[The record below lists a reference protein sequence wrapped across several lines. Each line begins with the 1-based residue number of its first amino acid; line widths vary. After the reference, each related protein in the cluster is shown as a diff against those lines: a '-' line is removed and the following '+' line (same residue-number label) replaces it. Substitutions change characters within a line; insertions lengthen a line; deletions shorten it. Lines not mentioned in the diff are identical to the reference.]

1 MRECDC
7 GFSDLSRMLCSWHS
21 ERGDVGLHEKTAL
34 QSDTHKQKE
43 QINRKQTAASSG
55 GLDNGRGPNLG
66 LDVGG
71 VTNTSPT
78 LSSTAVDPPPNRPL
92 GGGLDQRSF
101 PFSFLLGQTIGGG
114 A

>member
-43 QINRKQTAASSG
+43 QINRREKTAHRG
-55 GLDNGRGPNLG
+55 GLDKGRNPK
-66 LDVGG
+66 DG
-71 VTNTSPT
+71 VECRWVTDAS
-78 LSSTAVDPPPNRPL
+78 
-92 GGGLDQRSF
+92 GGGRR
-101 PFSFLLGQTIGGG
+101 PECTR
-114 A
+114 